1 MPRKYRVQ
9 WSESASHDLRAVIT
23 YISVD
28 SHVEATRQLEG
39 IRTRAR
45 SLERFPE
52 RGRMVPELKEQGISL
67 YREVI
72 VGPWRL
78 VYRIAKDNVYVLC
91 FLDARRNV
99 EDILLDRFIRD

>member
-1 MPRKYRVQ
+1 MPRKCRVQ

-23 YISVD
+23 YISAD
-28 SHVEATRQLEG
+28 SPTEATRQLEG
-39 IRTRAR
+39 IRRRAR

-52 RGRMVPELKEQGISL
+52 RGRVVPELKEHGISL

-72 VGPWRL
+72 IGPWRL
-78 VYRIAKDNVYVLC
+78 IYRIAEDDVYVLC

-99 EDILLDRFIRD
+99 EDILLDRFLRD